1 MAMPEAA
8 IRKDDGVIP
17 WKDQIRLSGQRLLVE
32 PEAEATGMQA
42 FAQYQF
48 GLCVAS
54 SDRSHVTAAGSR
66 IVNVSQLCG
75 YPPARRS

>member
-8 IRKDDGVIP
+8 IGKDDRVIP
-17 WKDQIRLSGQRLLVE
+17 WKDQIRLPGQLLLMKS
-32 PEAEATGMQA
+32 EAEATGMQA

-54 SDRSHVTAAGSR
+54 PDRSHIAAAGSR